1 MAISTNTLSLRKQE
15 VKRIS
20 LRMAETTT
28 EIDRLL
34 DRLYDFGN
42 IPVSEYDDLVA
53 EYHAALRRYD
63 LDGIYLAQL
72 NSKAK
77 LTDEERERTNKTDY
91 KRNYRY

>member
-34 DRLYDFGN
+34 DRLYGFGN

-63 LDGIYLAQL
+63 LDEIYLSQL